1 MSAHPDPNRVGG
13 LGWLAATGGR
23 LSRSQR
29 RKMLG
34 ISIATQRTLLVQRM
48 SPRRKAQRDLSEAML
63 VPDTALVAEAVDVAR
78 TQCPEIL
85 GHAYRTAVFA
95 RALALIDGAD
105 VDPELLVVSGLL
117 HDIGLESPVVGED
130 FTWRSAVAAAD
141 VAARAGRSDAA
152 PSLQDAIVVHTT
164 VGIDPVR
171 DGALGFYTQAGA
183 MVDLVGLRERHLPH
197 DLVTRTV
204 TEYPRS
210 GLARRITRA
219 IAAES
224 RAVPAG
230 RFAFLRRV
238 GMGPAIRVA
247 AVPSRP

>member
-1 MSAHPDPNRVGG
+1 MNGRPDPDRVGG
-13 LGWLAATGGR
+13 PGWLDATGGR
-23 LSRSQR
+23 LSSRQR
-29 RKMLG
+29 RRMLG
-34 ISIATQRTLLVQRM
+34 ISIATQRTLLVERM
-48 SPRRKAQRDLSEAML
+48 GPRRKPERDLSEAML

-78 TQCPEIL
+78 TQRPEIL

-95 RALALIDGAD
+95 RALTMVDGAD
-105 VDPELLVVSGLL
+105 VDPELLFVSGLL

-130 FTWRSAVAAAD
+130 FTVRSAVAAVD
-141 VAARAGRSDAA
+141 AATRAGRPEAA
-152 PSLQDAIVVHTT
+152 PSLQDAIIVHTT

-197 DLVTRTV
+197 DLVARTV
-204 TEYPRS
+204 TEHPRS
-210 GLARRITRA
+210 GFARTITHA
-219 IAAES
+219 IAAEA
-224 RAVPAG
+224 RAVPGG

-238 GMGPAIRVA
+238 GFGPAIRVA